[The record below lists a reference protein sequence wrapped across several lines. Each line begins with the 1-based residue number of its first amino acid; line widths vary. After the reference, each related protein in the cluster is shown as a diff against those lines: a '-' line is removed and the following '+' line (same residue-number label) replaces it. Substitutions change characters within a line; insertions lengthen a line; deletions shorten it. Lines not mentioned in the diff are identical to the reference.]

1 MTRINLL
8 PYPERER
15 DGRTRRAVL
24 SSAAAVLLLSLVFVF
39 HGFWYLRVERLAGA
53 VEEAKNRLAL
63 LSEITGNLDRCE
75 RDAETL
81 LKKIGAV
88 ERMEKGRAR
97 SAVLLALFPEKILRG
112 RMWLTL
118 LSGSGRGVRLEGR
131 ALDSAAVARFMREIQ
146 TAGPFRSVDLVSA
159 KQALFEGVKV
169 VEFVL
174 SCPFE
179 ET

>member
-8 PYPERER
+8 PGRERER
-15 DGRTRRAVL
+15 DGRTRRAVPL
-24 SSAAAVLLLSLVFVF
+24 PAAAILLLSLVLVF

-53 VEEAKNRLAL
+53 VEEAKKRLAL
-63 LSEITGNLDRCE
+63 LSEVTANLDRCE
-75 RDAETL
+75 RDAGTL
-81 LKKIGAV
+81 QKKIGAV
-88 ERMEKGRAR
+88 EKMERGRAR
-97 SAVLLALFPEKILRG
+97 SAGLLALFREKIPLG
-112 RMWLTL
+112 RMWLTV

-131 ALDSAAVARFMREIQ
+131 ALDGAAVARFIRELVS
-146 TAGPFRSVDLVSA
+146 AGPFRTVELVSA
-159 KQALFEGVKV
+159 KQALFDGVKV

>member
-1 MTRINLL
+1 VTRINLL
-8 PYPERER
+8 PDRERER
-15 DGRTRRAVL
+15 DGRIRRAVL
-24 SSAAAVLLLSLVFVF
+24 SSAAAVLLLSLVLVF
-39 HGFWYLRVERLAGA
+39 HGFWYLGVERLEGA
-53 VEEAKNRLAL
+53 LEEAKNRLAL
-63 LSEITGNLDRCE
+63 LSEITVDLDRCE

-97 SAVLLALFPEKILRG
+97 SANLLALFPEKIPRG
-112 RMWLTL
+112 RMWLTV
-118 LSGSGRGVRLEGR
+118 LSGTGRGVRLEGR
-131 ALDSAAVARFMREIQ
+131 ALDSAAVARFMREIEA
-146 TAGPFRSVDLVSA
+146 AGPFRSVDLVSA
-159 KQALFEGVKV
+159 KQALFEGVKI